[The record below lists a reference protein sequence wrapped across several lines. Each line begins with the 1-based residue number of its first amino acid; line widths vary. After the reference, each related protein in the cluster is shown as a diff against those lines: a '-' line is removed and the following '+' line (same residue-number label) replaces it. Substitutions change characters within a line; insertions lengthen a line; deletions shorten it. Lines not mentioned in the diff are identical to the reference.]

1 MFLGES
7 CGPSVILVHFD
18 VHLDVNSTCACVC
31 EFGPASNG
39 NSSRPS
45 VWEGAQVA
53 TKLHAA
59 AQAHIYCNP
68 SIMTFAEIV
77 DVFKKNT
84 FQEDVYMPSVR
95 EGTPGLPKLH
105 AAAQGILVLV

>member
-7 CGPSVILVHFD
+7 CGPSVILVHFG

-31 EFGPASNG
+31 EFGLASNG

-45 VWEGAQVA
+45 VWEGARVV

-68 SIMTFAEIV
+68 SIIMMTFAKIV
-77 DVFKKNT
+77 DVFRKN
-84 FQEDVYMPSVR
+84 YYISR
-95 EGTPGLPKLH
+95 
-105 AAAQGILVLV
+105 

>member
-7 CGPSVILVHFD
+7 YGPSVILVHFD
-18 VHLDVNSTCACVC
+18 VHLDVNSTCAACVC

-45 VWEGAQVA
+45 VWEGTKVA

-59 AQAHIYCNP
+59 AQAHIVVTHP
-68 SIMTFAEIV
+68 SMTFADIV
-77 DVFKKNT
+77 DVFKK
-84 FQEDVYMPSVR
+84 
-95 EGTPGLPKLH
+95 K
-105 AAAQGILVLV
+105 

>member
-1 MFLGES
+1 MFLQISWRSPAVMEKEKYRLFFY
-7 CGPSVILVHFD
+7 GPDIIGVDSM
-18 VHLDVNSTCACVC
+18 CACVC

-59 AQAHIYCNP
+59 AQAR
-68 SIMTFAEIV
+68 IV
-77 DVFKKNT
+77 T
-84 FQEDVYMPSVR
+84 R
-95 EGTPGLPKLH
+95 L
-105 AAAQGILVLV
+105 